1 MNSDWKYVPFSDLFQ
16 WADKSSIK
24 SGDGKT
30 VGKYKMFVCSD
41 TEVKRY
47 DEYLEDKP
55 SLVFGT
61 GGKASCHFVAEPF
74 AYSTDCAVAQAKSD
88 NTYLKFYYY
97 YLRKDRLGDLQ
108 ETFTGSGLQHTS
120 KKKIDKILVPSIA
133 TDEQKR
139 IVARIEEMFSQLDA
153 GVDTLKKTKAQ
164 LAVYRQ
170 AVLKEAFSQVSNY
183 GSERIKT
190 LCQNIVDC
198 PHSTPKWAKDG
209 CLCLRTTNFKRGILD
224 LSEKNY
230 VTKETFDTRN
240 ARLVPLPG
248 DVLYSREGAILG
260 IACIIPEDTY
270 VCLGQRMMLLRPS
283 KKLNNR
289 YLMHYLNSPTVT
301 SFVTSITGG
310 SASPHV
316 NVADIKSF
324 IIPCPEI
331 RVQERIVMEI
341 DSRMSVCDS
350 IEQTV
355 DITLQQAEAMRQSIL
370 KDAFEGRL

>member
-1 MNSDWKYVPFSDLFQ
+1 MKKEYLLDVCDAYQPQTIAAKNLKGGQYPVYGANGIIGYHTAFNHESPELVMGCRGTCGALHITAPFSWINGNAMVIHPKKGVNLSRQ
-16 WADKSSIK
+16 
-24 SGDGKT
+24 
-30 VGKYKMFVCSD
+30 
-41 TEVKRY
+41 
-47 DEYLEDKP
+47 YLYYAILSE
-55 SLVFGT
+55 SLRDVITGT
-61 GGKASCHFVAEPF
+61 ANPQITQTNLKKLCI
-74 AYSTDCAVAQAKSD
+74 STCDDSEQA
-88 NTYLKFYYY
+88 
-97 YLRKDRLGDLQ
+97 
-108 ETFTGSGLQHTS
+108 
-120 KKKIDKILVPSIA
+120 
-133 TDEQKR
+133 R

-153 GVDTLKKTKAQ
+153 GVETLKKTKTQ

-209 CLCLRTTNFKRGILD
+209 YLCLRTTNFKRGILD

-341 DSRMSVCDS
+341 DSRISVCDS